1 MNEIEK
7 FHNARKTTLEM
18 IQDRNYLVNDDD
30 VNMDLETF
38 KMFKQN
44 NDLDLYYQH
53 SDENE
58 KPVYIRF
65 YITKKKLSE
74 NEIKK
79 EVNSI
84 SSKTGHGDEYNNNP
98 NIIFVTLEK
107 SNQNVYNLVKEIGR
121 AHV

>member
-30 VNMDLETF
+30 INMDLETF

-53 SDENE
+53 SDKNE

-74 NEIKK
+74 N
-79 EVNSI
+79 
-84 SSKTGHGDEYNNNP
+84 
-98 NIIFVTLEK
+98 
-107 SNQNVYNLVKEIGR
+107 
-121 AHV
+121 